1 MTAEDR
7 LVRAQVVLGLIALT
21 VGLVGLLS
29 PSDELFLASD
39 DDLPYG
45 NLLSF
50 DAGGAVAF
58 ALGGVAA
65 VAAARS
71 RRVGVVLAVA
81 AAWLA
86 LGLYALAVSDADDN
100 VLGVQ
105 RLGGFSFALMM
116 SVGLGVTA
124 WLTKAP

>member
-1 MTAEDR
+1 
-7 LVRAQVVLGLIALT
+7 
-21 VGLVGLLS
+21 
-29 PSDELFLASD
+29 
-39 DDLPYG
+39 
-45 NLLSF
+45 
-50 DAGGAVAF
+50 
-58 ALGGVAA
+58 VAA
-65 VAAARS
+65 IAAARS

-86 LGLYALAVSDADDN
+86 LGLYALAVSDADYN

-116 SVGLGVTA
+116 SIGLGVTA